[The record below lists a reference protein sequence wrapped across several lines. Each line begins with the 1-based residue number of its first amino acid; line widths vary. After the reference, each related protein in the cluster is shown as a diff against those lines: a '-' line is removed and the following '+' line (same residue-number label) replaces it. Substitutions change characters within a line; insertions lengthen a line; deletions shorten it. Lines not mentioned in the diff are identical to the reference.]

1 MAKTPAERQAERRER
16 MENNLKQLADSNS
29 ALVAELGKERDT
41 SKALRAELEALKT
54 RLQAAEMASLKAQ
67 VRQLKKVAQKPI
79 TAT

>member
-67 VRQLKKVAQKPI
+67 VRQLKKVAQKPT

>member
-16 MENNLKQLADSNS
+16 MESNLKQLADSNS

-41 SKALRAELEALKT
+41 SRALRAELEALKT
-54 RLQAAEMASLKAQ
+54 RLQAAEMASLKSQ
-67 VRQLKKVAQKPI
+67 VRQLKKVAQKPA